1 MKKKKNKDE
10 SFEIFYEIFKKIFEK
25 NGFLSINKKSTNFI
39 VDFIVTKNTKN
50 TVMAE
55 ESK

>member
-39 VDFIVTKNTKN
+39 GN
-50 TVMAE
+50 E
-55 ESK
+55 EYEEYSYGRTI